1 MSINLAKISSF
12 LSNKQARI
20 NPNSLGWIRSDGVIS
35 FRDNSKAMEYAKN
48 MCLKALHS
56 NTPFERGVVVKD
68 NLILAVSNGTSKNAN
83 LHELKVIQDR
93 IVNDVSP
100 DLTLVH
106 GHPDMFGKGKTTP
119 LSDLSLGDLACL
131 VKFKLKSI
139 IAINSKGEFNS
150 ATRTA
155 NFTKEKF
162 TEAEK
167 LFDNLLAQKLGID
180 KLIKNYQ
187 SLTEQIRK
195 TKDTIQL
202 SKLKRMRSEIID
214 KIGNLDRTKSN
225 DYAQA
230 VHETYKECLQNAGIE
245 YKTNFSN
252 LT

>member
-1 MSINLAKISSF
+1 MSINLAKMSSF
-12 LSNKQARI
+12 LSKKQTKI
-20 NPNSLGWIRSDGVIS
+20 NPNSLGWIRPNGVIS
-35 FRDNSKAMEYAKN
+35 FKDNSKAMEYAKN

-56 NTPFERGVVVKD
+56 STPFERGVVVKD
-68 NLILAVSNGTSKNAN
+68 NLVLAVSNGTSKNAN

-93 IVNDVSP
+93 IINNVSP

-150 ATRTA
+150 ATRTTK
-155 NFTKEKF
+155 FTKEKF

-167 LFDNLLAQKLGID
+167 LFDNLLSQKLGIN
-180 KLIKNYQ
+180 KLIENYK

-195 TKDTIQL
+195 TRDTTQL
-202 SKLKRMRSEIID
+202 SRLKRTRSEIID
-214 KIGNLDRTKSN
+214 RIGDLDRRKGN

-230 VHETYKECLQNAGIE
+230 LHETYKECLPSAGIE

-252 LT
+252 LV